1 MPSTQFLAGLIGPA
15 LQVWLAVSMMRFR
28 LHRHFPLF
36 FAYTLYSVLVI
47 AIRLS
52 VVSHASL
59 YYGLYWTTDI
69 IYSSLALL
77 SIREVFNDLVVR
89 STRNKIRRFVPVVV
103 LAILAATSFYR
114 AIYRPFGSV
123 FLGRLGAG
131 AYFFDLETLGI
142 QATAYLLTI
151 FRLKPFSDVLYSQ
164 HNAAILKGFG
174 IFGLVAMASHLA
186 RTLFGSQFEGWFRYV
201 PPGAYFMATLTWLSA
216 FRRPQP
222 PKLPVLP
229 SHEPTGG
236 PMKGNPDHPFNPIN
250 KNPMPWPD
258 LRGGAIQHGA

>member
-1 MPSTQFLAGLIGPA
+1 MPSTEFLAGLIGPA
-15 LQVWLAVSMMRFR
+15 LQVWLAVAMMRFR

-47 AIRLS
+47 AVRLS

-89 STRNKIRRFVPVVV
+89 STRNNIRRFVPVVV

-114 AIYRPFGSV
+114 AIYHPFGSV

-186 RTLFGSQFEGWFRYV
+186 RTLFGPQFEGWFRYI
-201 PPGAYFMATLTWLSA
+201 PPGAYFMATITWLSA
-216 FRRPQP
+216 FRHPEP
-222 PKLPVLP
+222 PKVPVLLSP
-229 SHEPTGG
+229 ESTGRPTKNDADQPFG
-236 PMKGNPDHPFNPIN
+236 PTRKTLTPC
-250 KNPMPWPD
+250 PD
-258 LRGGAIQHGA
+258 LMGGAIQHGA